1 MMYHINRILLRYG
14 RFIKWVQLGL
24 PSALFVIIKLFPDID
39 HFEWIIP
46 TAQSPDSAKGIP
58 FGLIL

>member
-1 MMYHINRILLRYG
+1 MYRG
-14 RFIKWVQLGL
+14 AGKGEEL
-24 PSALFVIIKLFPDID
+24 PRHL
-39 HFEWIIP
+39 IP